1 MILNQMLSTHFQ
13 FVKAQSRSILQSS
26 KYFTQNL
33 TSNGMKSTL
42 VVVNK
47 AGSATVPI
55 VEQNT
60 NSALKF
66 CVYFEILAPEYKY
79 VLRS

>member
-1 MILNQMLSTHFQ
+1 
-13 FVKAQSRSILQSS
+13 
-26 KYFTQNL
+26 
-33 TSNGMKSTL
+33 MKSTL